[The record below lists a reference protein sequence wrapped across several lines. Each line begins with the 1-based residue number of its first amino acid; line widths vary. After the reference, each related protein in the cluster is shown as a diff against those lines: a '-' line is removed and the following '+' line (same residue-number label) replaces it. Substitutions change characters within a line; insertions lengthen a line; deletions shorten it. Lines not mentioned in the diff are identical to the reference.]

1 MNFEK
6 QRATEI
12 TRQGSEIKGTM
23 SQPEISPIYLTTAFH
38 GGNLDELEEYYSE
51 KGYTYNRIRN
61 PNRNALAELI
71 SYLEGGE
78 DSIICSSGMS
88 AISSILLT
96 LLSSGDHIIAN
107 SSLYGESL
115 DFLKVLEKYGIENS
129 TVNFSNIEEVKNA
142 IKSNTRVLYAET
154 ISNPLMELIDIES
167 ISEIAHKNNAKLIVD
182 NTFATSLIFKPLSRG
197 ADISINS
204 LTKFANGHSDVLGG
218 SATGKSEII
227 SKAKFLQSLL
237 GCTLDPF
244 SSFLCQRGIRT
255 MDIRLEKQMHNALEL
270 AKSLNDNPHV
280 LKVNYPG
287 LENHQ
292 QHELAKNLF
301 KNGYGAMLS
310 FEMPDDRKKINKFM
324 DSLNIA
330 KYAMTLGGYRTTL
343 SYPAISSHFQ
353 FTKEERL
360 KMGISDGL
368 MRVSVGFE
376 NTQDLID
383 DFSEALKIFEY

>member
-71 SYLEGGE
+71 SYLEDGE

-142 IKSNTRVLYAET
+142 MKSNTRVLYAET